1 MRPARPALEIA
12 VTGPEENQAM
22 SVDLRTH
29 YLGFELRNP
38 IAAAASPMTSS
49 IDSLKRLEEAGVSA
63 VVLPSL
69 FEEQIE
75 HEDMATHNLM
85 MYGAELSPEA
95 RGFFPEVRRSFT
107 GPEKYLKLIS
117 DAKKALSVPIIP
129 SLNGFTP
136 GGWTRYA
143 KLFEE
148 AGADA
153 IELNI
158 YFLAADLED
167 SSVEVEKRYVD
178 LVASVAGMVSIPLSV
193 KVSPYFSAMANMAAR
208 LSRAGASGL
217 VLFNRFMQP
226 DILLDELE
234 VAPHL
239 VLSSSDEL
247 RLALRWIAILRG
259 RLDTSLAAT
268 GGAHTSDDVL
278 KLLLAGADCVMLASA
293 LLRKGSGHVRA
304 LVTGIEQW
312 MIERDYESV
321 EQMKGS
327 LSQQA
332 CRDPDA
338 FERTNYMK
346 ALTSYTSDFV

>member
-1 MRPARPALEIA
+1 
-12 VTGPEENQAM
+12 M
-22 SVDLRTH
+22 SVDLRTRF
-29 YLGFELRNP
+29 LGLELKNP
-38 IAAAASPMTSS
+38 IVASASPLTGS
-49 IDSLKRLEEAGVSA
+49 IDGLKRLADAGVAA

-75 HEDMATHNLM
+75 HEEMAAHDLM
-85 MYGAELSPEA
+85 QAGAELSPEA
-95 RGFFPEVRRSFT
+95 CGFFPEMQHYNT
-107 GPEKYLKLIS
+107 GPDKYLKLVGE
-117 DAKKALSVPIIP
+117 AKRALSIPVIP

-136 GGWTRYA
+136 GGWTRIA
-143 KLFEE
+143 KQIEQ

-158 YFLAADLED
+158 YFLATDPGDASGD
-167 SSVEVEKRYVD
+167 VEQRYVE
-178 LVASVAGMVSIPLSV
+178 LVQSVSNMVSVPVAV

-208 LSRAGASGL
+208 LAAAGASGL
-217 VLFNRFMQP
+217 VLFNRFVQP

-239 VLSSSDEL
+239 VLSNSDEL

-259 RLDTSLAAT
+259 RIRASLAAT
-268 GGAHTSDDVL
+268 GGAHTPEDVL
-278 KLLLAGADCVMLASA
+278 KLLLAGADCVAIASS
-293 LLRKGSGHVRA
+293 LLRQGPDHVGTLLRG
-304 LVTGIEQW
+304 VERW
-312 MIERDYESV
+312 MSERDYVSV

-332 CRDPDA
+332 CPDPAA
-338 FERTNYMK
+338 FERNNYMK

>member
-1 MRPARPALEIA
+1 MNA
-12 VTGPEENQAM
+12 
-22 SVDLRTH
+22 DLRTR
-29 YLGFELRNP
+29 YLGLELRNP
-38 IAAAASPMTSS
+38 IVAAASPMTSS
-49 IDSLKRLEEAGVSA
+49 IDSLKRLEAAGVAA

-75 HEDMATHNLM
+75 HEEMATHNLM
-85 MYGAELSPEA
+85 LYGAELSPEA
-95 RGFFPEVRRSFT
+95 RGFFPEVRRSHT
-107 GPEKYLKLIS
+107 ASEKYLKLIG
-117 DAKKALSVPIIP
+117 DAKKALSVPVIP

-143 KLFEE
+143 KLFQE

-158 YFLAADLED
+158 YFLAADLAD
-167 SSVEVEKRYVD
+167 TSVDVEKRYLD
-178 LVASVAGMVSIPLSV
+178 LVASVTEMVSIPV
-193 KVSPYFSAMANMAAR
+193 AIKVSPYFSAMANMAAR
-208 LSRAGASGL
+208 LAQAGAAGL
-217 VLFNRFMQP
+217 VLFNRFVQP

-239 VLSSSDEL
+239 VLSNSDEA

-259 RLDTSLAAT
+259 RIQASLAAT
-268 GGAHTSDDVL
+268 GGAHTPDDVL
-278 KLLLAGADCVMLASA
+278 KLLLAGADCVMLASS
-293 LLRKGSGHVRA
+293 LLRKGSPHVST
-304 LVTGIEQW
+304 LVNGIETW
-312 MIERDYESV
+312 LTEREYESV

-338 FERTNYMK
+338 FERSNYMK
-346 ALTSYTSDFV
+346 ALTSYTSEFV